1 MPVQPLRVVSL
12 SPAEVSALAWHTAGE
27 TRVTVVLKATFR
39 MVHDGAFEL
48 VDPLPVVEKE
58 VLERSGSVAL
68 PCDLVPFLPR
78 ADVIVRGHACAPPG
92 QPVRAMTVRVAL
104 YQGRWVVDKSLH
116 VYGDRRTR
124 EEQPAPFQR
133 VPIVWE
139 RAFGGPSMPENPV
152 GVGAAPGD
160 LRLPNLVDARDAKRP
175 GGLSAVARSWPVR
188 RALITHEPALAGE
201 VWQLQDG
208 FPFRYFHA
216 APADQQVEH
225 LVGNE
230 WLLVEGMHPEHKRF
244 STRLPGIKCA
254 AMRYK
259 IGSRDGEKTP
269 VAMVADMLV
278 VDMDRLLATITF
290 RGHFTLEGNE
300 APSVYRV
307 FAGLEIAGNTLEWP
321 DVQDLATPVK
331 PALKGGP
338 AKGGLGSTV
347 NMGGDE
353 DDDSQTSR
361 VSAREVAKNVEASA
375 AGAVLRSAPQDED
388 PTRRISITVTRESL
402 PSITDYDGDTQA
414 HARIFDP
421 ETDGDSLA
429 ETRPIRA
436 LGPARRRSGT
446 VKNESSAVVQPPE
459 QKPLDESRVVELS
472 ATDIE
477 DAEDAEE
484 STLHLSIDELK
495 KQAQKPLAPFSVA
508 QPTKE
513 PRQGTAS
520 IPGAPWAK
528 IEVASEPALVVED
541 SATTPDSEMTMDLPA
556 SALASLRVIP
566 FAGGGGGAKPR
577 VEMSGSAPTL
587 PRVTPFVKPGE
598 AARQGEEPDTLGR
611 GNLPSQVDP
620 SATVATPA
628 MLQPTAPFST
638 DPALFTL
645 PLPAE
650 TPRAAHYPAEPP
662 LLATPPPVEVFP
674 PVVAPPPP
682 MVGPLAAPAPILP
695 TGAAPPPPVLPMPAV
710 PVPASPPPAMRAAPT
725 PAVESGPA
733 RAVENPAVES
743 GSGPAKQAFPAA
755 PAMAAAVSTSA
766 PAASAPSSAA
776 GGAAAVSP
784 SVDKG
789 GIEKPNVSGATGA
802 RQKVASRLASGESLR
817 GIDLSNADLRGMDL
831 HGANLENATLRGAIL
846 ADANLSEAQ
855 LSGADMGGADLRNAV
870 LKGADLRRAELT
882 GCDLTS
888 ADLTGAKLVS
898 ARLVDVKARGA
909 RFDDADLTDCDVQG
923 GEFTSGSFKNLSG
936 ARSIWTR
943 CDVREADFSGANLD
957 AANWERANCTK
968 TNFAKARLS
977 RGSFLR
983 VTGDMAILTGASLV
997 AADLRHARFCGALAE
1012 GADFRD
1018 VSASKADL
1026 SKATLTHARFEYA
1039 QLRSARLREAVLSNA
1054 VFEGADLRDA
1064 DLEKADL
1071 RNATR
1076 AGAKMQGANLRDV
1089 VE

>member
-1 MPVQPLRVVSL
+1 MPLQPLRVVSL

-48 VDPLPVVEKE
+48 VEPLPLVEKE

-104 YQGRWVVDKSLH
+104 YQGRWVIDKSLH
-116 VYGDRRTR
+116 VYGDRRSR
-124 EEQPAPFQR
+124 DEQPAPFQR

-139 RAFGGPSMPENPV
+139 RALGGPTTADNPV
-152 GVGAAPGD
+152 GVGSAPGD

-175 GGLSAVARSWPVR
+175 AGFSALARSWPVR
-188 RALITHEPALAGE
+188 RSLITGEPALAGE

-225 LVGNE
+225 LAGNE
-230 WLLVEGMHPEHKRF
+230 WLLVEGMHAEHKRF
-244 STRLPGIKCA
+244 SSRLPGIKCA
-254 AMRYK
+254 AMRYR

-269 VAMVADMLV
+269 VAMVADTLV

-307 FAGLEIAGNTLEWP
+307 FAGLEIGGNALEWP
-321 DVQDLATPVK
+321 EVQDLATPVK
-331 PALKGGP
+331 PASKSASP
-338 AKGGLGSTV
+338 KGGLGSTV
-347 NMGGDE
+347 NMTGDD

-361 VSAREVAKNVEASA
+361 VSAKAVAQRAETSA
-375 AGAVLRSAPQDED
+375 TAAVLRSAPQDED

-402 PSITDYDGDTQA
+402 PSITDYDGDTQS
-414 HARIFDP
+414 HARIVDP

-436 LGPARRRSGT
+436 LGPARRRSSAP
-446 VKNESSAVVQPPE
+446 KNEPSQVVKPPE
-459 QKPLDESRVVELS
+459 PQPVDDPKVVELS

-477 DAEDAEE
+477 DAEDPEE
-484 STLHLSIDELK
+484 STLHLSIDELQ

-508 QPTKE
+508 QPNA
-513 PRQGTAS
+513 PRPSTGS

-528 IEVASEPALVVED
+528 IEAAPEPALVVED

-556 SALASLRVIP
+556 SALAALRVIP
-566 FAGGGGGAKPR
+566 FAGAADAAKPR
-577 VEMSGSAPTL
+577 VESSGASATL
-587 PRVTPFVKPGE
+587 PRATPFVKPGE
-598 AARQGEEPDTLGR
+598 MGRSGEEPDNLGR

-620 SATVATPA
+620 SSTVATPA
-628 MLQPTAPFST
+628 MMQPAVPFST

-650 TPRAAHYPAEPP
+650 APRPAHYPAEPP
-662 LLATPPPVEVFP
+662 MLAPPPVAETFP
-674 PVVAPPPP
+674 APVAPPAPPP
-682 MVGPLAAPAPILP
+682 MVGPLAAPPPILP
-695 TGAAPPPPVLPMPAV
+695 IAAAPQASPVLPAPAAPIAAAAPPVRAV
-710 PVPASPPPAMRAAPT
+710 PT

-733 RAVENPAVES
+733 RAVENPAAPS
-743 GSGPAKQAFPAA
+743 GAVKAAFPATA
-755 PAMAAAVSTSA
+755 AVPAAAPPPMSSPSNVGSASPPVSA
-766 PAASAPSSAA
+766 
-776 GGAAAVSP
+776 

-789 GIEKPNVSGATGA
+789 GDEKPSALITTGA
-802 RQKVASRLASGESLR
+802 RQKVTARLASGESLR
-817 GIDLSNADLRGMDL
+817 GIDLSNADLRGIDL

-846 ADANLSEAQ
+846 ADANLTEAQ
-855 LSGADMGGADLRNAV
+855 LMGADLGGADLRNAV
-870 LKGADLRRAELT
+870 LKGADLRRAEMT
-882 GCDLTS
+882 GCDLTA
-888 ADLTGAKLVS
+888 ADLTGAKLVN
-898 ARLVDVKARGA
+898 ARLVDVRARGA
-909 RFDDADLTDCDVQG
+909 RFDDADLTDGDVQG
-923 GEFTSGSFKNLSG
+923 GEFTGGSFKNLSA

-997 AADLRHARFCGALAE
+997 AADLRHARFFGAVAD

-1026 SKATLTHARFEYA
+1026 SKANLTHARFEYA
-1039 QLRSARLREAVLSNA
+1039 QLRSARLREAVLSSA

-1076 AGAKMQGANLRDV
+1076 SGAKMQGANLRDV